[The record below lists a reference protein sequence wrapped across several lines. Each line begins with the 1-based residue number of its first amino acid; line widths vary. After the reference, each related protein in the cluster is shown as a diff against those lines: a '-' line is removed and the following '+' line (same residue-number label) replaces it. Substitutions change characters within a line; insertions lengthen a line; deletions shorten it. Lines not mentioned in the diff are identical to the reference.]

1 MEVTFVW
8 FARNTETEVVLMR
21 IERNKDFIGAH
32 SAGGKGRRADNS
44 GKSGCGKML
53 TGPNTNDA
61 RPSSTSFQPQMP
73 STM

>member
-8 FARNTETEVVLMR
+8 FARNTEAKMVLMR

-32 SAGGKGRRADNS
+32 SAGEKRRRADNS

-53 TGPNTNDA
+53 TGPNTNGA